1 MTISGVTNS
10 QFAALDGCSE
20 KRIRTGR
27 RRGELPILPDGL
39 LDPALAGS
47 PWRARTRSAA
57 GASPAGDAPGAAK
70 ATAPRR
76 GSLAAAERLREIA
89 LARLRRAEIQSRSA
103 EWVEKQAVVTTWR
116 VAALG
121 LRRELALIAG
131 AVAPMVVGRTLP
143 EIGRALHTGIYDALD
158 AICDRV
164 AAKPPAPA
172 AGRSA
177 PAIGDA
183 ASRLEAERE
192 KAVVATEAHRL
203 DLAIAQGSVLRLA
216 DLAAAFGRACAVV
229 RARLL
234 QAEGLLPP
242 KLLHRSEADARRII
256 ASYVTEA
263 ADNLPLGPPATLA
276 GRPSRATRRRAG
288 RKARR

>member
-1 MTISGVTNS
+1 MTITGVTNS

-27 RRGELPILPDGL
+27 RRGELPILPDGS

-47 PWRARTRSAA
+47 PWRARTRRAD
-57 GASPAGDAPGAAK
+57 GASEPTRGAARK
-70 ATAPRR
+70 PSPKPGT
-76 GSLAAAERLREIA
+76 LADAERLREIA
-89 LARLRRAEIQSRSA
+89 LARLRRQELETRRN
-103 EWVEKQAVVTTWR
+103 EWVERAVVTSTWR
-116 VAALG
+116 ATALG
-121 LRRELALIAG
+121 LRRELAPIAA
-131 AVAPMVVGRTLP
+131 AVAPLVPGASLP
-143 EIGRALHTGIYDALD
+143 AIAKALHDAIFSTLN
-158 AICDRV
+158 AICDC
-164 AAKPPAPA
+164 AAHKPPAPA

-177 PAIGDA
+177 PAIGDRA
-183 ASRLEAERE
+183 TRLEAERE
-192 KAVVATEAHRL
+192 KARVATEAHRL
-203 DLAIAQGSVLRLA
+203 DLAIATGTALRLA

>member
-1 MTISGVTNS
+1 MTITGVTNS

-27 RRGELPILPDGL
+27 RRGELPILPDGS

-47 PWRARTRSAA
+47 PWRARTRRAD
-57 GASPAGDAPGAAK
+57 GASEPTRGAARK
-70 ATAPRR
+70 PSPKP
-76 GSLAAAERLREIA
+76 GSLADAERLREIA

-177 PAIGDA
+177 PAIGDGA
-183 ASRLEAERE
+183 TRVEAEKS
-192 KAVVATEAHRL
+192 KAIAAAEVHRL
-203 DLAIAQGSVLRLA
+203 NLAIETGNVLRLA

-242 KLLHRSEADARRII
+242 KLLHRSEADAKRII
-256 ASYVTEA
+256 GVYVGEA
-263 ADNLPLGPPATLA
+263 AGNLPLGPPATLA

-288 RKARR
+288 RKPRR